1 MAVDS
6 MPPAITSV
14 VASRLEKAAVDNGF
28 DREFAP
34 TNGWLE
40 FGSTQCSLRI
50 WLSQVGAE
58 FLAAFSKHNVAAA
71 LAEFG
76 PEVSESLPQGAAGAR
91 VVQDIPSLHHLLRRA
106 FQLGKS
112 LPDELLHIFNAQT
125 AGLPRKTE
133 AERLVIQ
140 RVGQNVFRDGLM
152 EYWEG
157 RCAITGLEIPGLL
170 RASHIKPW
178 AACETDP
185 ERLDVFNG
193 FLLAAN
199 WDAAFD
205 QGFVTITDDG
215 EVIAAAALDERARRL
230 LGLEFTGSRVAIAGH
245 RTYLHWHREK
255 VFRGAPGGLPAS
267 KSRISNFP

>member
-1 MAVDS
+1 MSSNVS
-6 MPPAITSV
+6 SV
-14 VASRLEKAAVDNGF
+14 IASRLEKCASDNGF
-28 DREFAP
+28 DREFASA
-34 TNGWLE
+34 NGWLA

-58 FLAAFSKHNVAAA
+58 FLAAFSKHNVATA

-152 EYWEG
+152 EYWES
-157 RCAITGLEIPGLL
+157 RCAISGLGVPELL

-178 AACETDP
+178 ADCETDA

-193 FLLAAN
+193 LLLAPHL
-199 WDAAFD
+199 DVTFD
-205 QGFVTITDDG
+205 QGFVTIDEAGNLVLSERLDFEAKNILAISQLAGNRVRITKKH
-215 EVIAAAALDERARRL
+215 AA
-230 LGLEFTGSRVAIAGH
+230 
-245 RTYLHWHREK
+245 YLAWHRK
-255 VFRGAPGGLPAS
+255 YVFQP
-267 KSRISNFP
+267 